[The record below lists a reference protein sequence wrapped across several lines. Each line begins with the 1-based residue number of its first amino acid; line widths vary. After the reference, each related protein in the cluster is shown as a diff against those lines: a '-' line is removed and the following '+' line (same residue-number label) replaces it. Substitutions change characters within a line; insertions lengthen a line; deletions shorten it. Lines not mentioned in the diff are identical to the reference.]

1 MLDRMETIFNFLRHL
16 QTVVWRGYAILQFPQ
31 LCTRVQ
37 MSPYLCPYL
46 FCFYSDHPKKR
57 EVVQFPCGEI
67 CVSLISDGE
76 HSFIGLL
83 AIRLSSLEKCSNS
96 LLTFKSGYWVYGGFC
111 FLSCSSLYILD
122 VNLLSHTWFANIFSH
137 SLGCFFTLV
146 SFTVLKFSM
155 CCSPICLFL
164 PFFGDIK

>member
-16 QTVVWRGYAILQFPQ
+16 QTVVWRGYAILQSRE
-31 LCTRVQ
+31 LCTMVQ
-37 MSPYLCPYL
+37 MSHYLCPYL

-96 LLTFKSGYWVYGGFC
+96 LLTFKSGYWVYGGF
-111 FLSCSSLYILD
+111 
-122 VNLLSHTWFANIFSH
+122 LLSQ
-137 SLGCFFTLV
+137 L
-146 SFTVLKFSM
+146 
-155 CCSPICLFL
+155 
-164 PFFGDIK
+164 